1 MSLPPLGRIA
11 PARQILT
18 VALIV
23 TLWAAVSAEPAAA
36 AMRGME
42 TLRISPLRIMC
53 IKAPCPPWDAMAISQ
68 GPTPAGPH
76 PLYLGPL
83 PSVIGTKADRTLI
96 ARVWREK
103 GWAFKVVSQG
113 ADLGSVNFNASIEG
127 LRIRPDQ
134 SRS

>member
-1 MSLPPLGRIA
+1 MNLPPLGRIA

-23 TLWAAVSAEPAAA
+23 TLCAAVFAEPAAA
-36 AMRGME
+36 AKRGME

-53 IKAPCPPWDAMAISQ
+53 IKAPCPPWNAMAISQ
-68 GPTPAGPH
+68 GPSPSGPH

-103 GWAFKVVSQG
+103 GC
-113 ADLGSVNFNASIEG
+113 LI
-127 LRIRPDQ
+127 LRARLQQHGKSAVLTVGRIL
-134 SRS
+134 RSC

>member
-1 MSLPPLGRIA
+1 MSLLPLRRIA
-11 PARQILT
+11 PARQIST

-23 TLWAAVSAEPAAA
+23 AVCAAVSIEPAAA
-36 AMRGME
+36 AKRGME

-68 GPTPAGPH
+68 GPSPAGPH

-103 GWAFKVVSQG
+103 GC
-113 ADLGSVNFNASIEG
+113 LI
-127 LRIRPDQ
+127 LRARLQQPGKSAVLTVGRIL
-134 SRS
+134 RSC

>member
-1 MSLPPLGRIA
+1 MSLLPLGRIA
-11 PARQILT
+11 PARQISI

-23 TLWAAVSAEPAAA
+23 AVCAAVSIEPAAA
-36 AMRGME
+36 AKRGME

-68 GPTPAGPH
+68 GPSPAGPH

-103 GWAFKVVSQG
+103 GC
-113 ADLGSVNFNASIEG
+113 LI
-127 LRIRPDQ
+127 LRARLQQPGKSAVLTVGRIL
-134 SRS
+134 RSC

>member
-1 MSLPPLGRIA
+1 MSLSPLDRIA

-23 TLWAAVSAEPAAA
+23 AVVSIEPAAA
-36 AMRGME
+36 AKRGME

-68 GPTPAGPH
+68 GPSPAGPH
-76 PLYLGPL
+76 PLYLGAL

-103 GWAFKVVSQG
+103 GC
-113 ADLGSVNFNASIEG
+113 LI
-127 LRIRPDQ
+127 LRARLQQPGKSAVLAVGRIL
-134 SRS
+134 RSC

>member
-1 MSLPPLGRIA
+1 MNLPPLGRIA

-53 IKAPCPPWDAMAISQ
+53 IKAPCPPWEAMAISQ
-68 GPTPAGPH
+68 GPSPAGPH

-103 GWAFKVVSQG
+103 GC
-113 ADLGSVNFNASIEG
+113 LI
-127 LRIRPDQ
+127 LRARLQQPGKSAVLTVGRIL
-134 SRS
+134 RSC